1 MGFSMLGR
9 APDTDATYVGR
20 FAPTPS
26 GPLHLGSLVAAM
38 ASWLDARRANG
49 QWLVRIE
56 DLDTPRNVPGATND
70 LLNTLLALGMCPDQP
85 VVRQSE
91 RQRLYE
97 AALKSL
103 ADAGLTFW
111 CACSRREI
119 ADSRLPG
126 TSNTL
131 VYPGTCRGTY
141 IRPPEKSAVR
151 VRVNDDEICFD
162 DRTFGR
168 RCQAL
173 AEEVGDFVVL
183 RADGIVTY
191 QLAVVVDDG
200 AQGVTH
206 VVRGADLID
215 STPRQIYLQR
225 CLGLPTPEYCHVPV
239 VTNSR
244 GEKLSKQ
251 TGAMPIARIE
261 PVEALKLGASHLN
274 LGAIRAESV
283 DQFWREALKRY
294 GSREASLLYPQES

>member
-1 MGFSMLGR
+1 MPGR
-9 APDTDATYVGR
+9 APDIESPYVGR

-56 DLDTPRNVPGATND
+56 DLDTPRNVAGAASD
-70 LLNTLLALGMCPDQP
+70 ILDTLSALGMRPDQAL
-85 VVRQSE
+85 VRQSE
-91 RQRLYE
+91 RLPLYG
-97 AALKSL
+97 AALNTL

-111 CACSRREI
+111 CSCSRREI

-131 VYPGTCRGTY
+131 VYPGTCRGTRWP
-141 IRPPEKSAVR
+141 RPGKSAIR
-151 VRVNDDEICFD
+151 VTVGDDEICFD

-173 AEEVGDFVVL
+173 AKEVGDFVVL

-200 AQGVTH
+200 AQGITH

-225 CLGLPTPEYCHVPV
+225 CLGLPTPEYCHIPV

-251 TGAMPIARIE
+251 TGAMPLGRLE
-261 PVEALKLGASHLN
+261 PVEALELAASHLN
-274 LGAIRAESV
+274 LGAIRAGSV
-283 DQFWREALKRY
+283 DQFWREALERY
-294 GSREASLLYPQES
+294 CNRETSLLYPQE